1 MVELLVFVVVLI
13 LIAGVLAYLINAAP
27 FIDAQFKQIAVWA
40 LLAVAVL
47 IVVLKLA
54 GLAGVS
60 L

>member
-1 MVELLVFVVVLI
+1 MLI